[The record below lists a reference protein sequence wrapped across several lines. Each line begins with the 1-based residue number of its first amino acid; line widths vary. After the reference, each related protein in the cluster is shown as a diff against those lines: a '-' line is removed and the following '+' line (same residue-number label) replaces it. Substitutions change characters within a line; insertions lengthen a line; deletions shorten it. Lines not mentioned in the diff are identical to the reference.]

1 MCNLQYGMPARCQW
15 AIYCTAN
22 AFALRKQHQIHFR
35 SFKPLV
41 LLPPQAAPF
50 HYRIITLSHFL
61 QNNLFVHD
69 LGHFFIEVLYVF
81 IFIGSKYAAR
91 GRYSIFYL
99 QNIAFYL

>member
-35 SFKPLV
+35 SLKPLV

-50 HYRIITLSHFL
+50 IIELSHYQIITLSHYQIITLSHFL
-61 QNNLFVHD
+61 
-69 LGHFFIEVLYVF
+69 
-81 IFIGSKYAAR
+81 
-91 GRYSIFYL
+91 
-99 QNIAFYL
+99 